1 MTELLQLAMFPKAV
15 EFYLQTVGLLMM
27 WTLDPDEAPIIVLL
41 FSSWV

>member
-15 EFYLQTVGLLMM
+15 ECYLQTIRLLMM
-27 WTLDPDEAPIIVLL
+27 WTLGPDEAPIIVLL